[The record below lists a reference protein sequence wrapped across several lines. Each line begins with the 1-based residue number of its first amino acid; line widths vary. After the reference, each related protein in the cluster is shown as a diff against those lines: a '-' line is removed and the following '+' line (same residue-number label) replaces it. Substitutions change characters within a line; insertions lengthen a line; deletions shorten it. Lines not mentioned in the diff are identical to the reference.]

1 MPRMGAGGICLRL
14 GDLHP
19 HTPTGG
25 DRKGKDRGPTHA
37 LGGKVLGGRSKGLQ
51 GPAGQ
56 ASLRGK
62 APGSLRTL

>member
-37 LGGKVLGGRSKGLQ
+37 LSGKILGGRSKQTLCRAPQARPPSEGKPQ
-51 GPAGQ
+51 G
-56 ASLRGK
+56 R
-62 APGSLRTL
+62 